1 MAELFLAGRDDE
13 ATAAVDVAIDDVEV
27 EGTGD
32 CLVGE
37 TPCILM

>member
-1 MAELFLAGRDDE
+1 MAEFLAGREDE
-13 ATAAVDVAIDDVEV
+13 AMAAVDAAAAAAEV

>member
-1 MAELFLAGRDDE
+1 MAEFLAGREDE
-13 ATAAVDVAIDDVEV
+13 ATAAVDAAAAAEV